1 MWWWYKDIFTNDS
14 FAAIVLLMLADKN
27 HGAWILEKL
36 QVVSVMELS
45 FHVA

>member
-1 MWWWYKDIFTNDS
+1 MRWWCKDTFISDS
-14 FAAIVLLMLADKN
+14 FAAIALLMLADKN

-36 QVVSVMELS
+36 QVVSVMELL